1 MLVCLAAQN
10 QALRTAV
17 VGHASTTTVSAAV
30 RFPQWPASPR
40 QPPGADRIGAGLAP
54 PIDQHRLRPTG
65 QVQQTSAPDCGASRQ
80 LARNEANDAW

>member
-30 RFPQWPASPR
+30 RCPQRPASPR
-40 QPPGADRIGAGLAP
+40 QQPGADRTGAVLGHPL
-54 PIDQHRLRPTG
+54 DQHRLRPTG
-65 QVQQTSAPDCGASRQ
+65 QVQQTSAPDCGASRH
-80 LARNEANDAW
+80 LARNEADDTW